1 MSWPGGDARPREL
14 RIEARRGERSRGR
27 VCAGDNLESQ
37 ISRDHQS
44 FCVDCDQSILLW
56 CFPSHKPPSLPDPP
70 PSMGRS
76 SHIPRL
82 VGCLAPSLIVSSAM
96 REAPQLDEQS
106 HSVDETV
113 QRRIMANTTPRLRGS
128 SSSRPGLRLLIQVER
143 AAAMR
148 SRTCRARRSALVS
161 RALHS
166 CAAPF
171 FALPYARVGLTPS
184 HALVVRVACAAI
196 HVRTAVYYLPVPF
209 ECDTWRH
216 GSRVARR
223 RPRDRRAAATRR
235 TGGGRSRSRGRG
247 RTSSSLR
254 MRARARGGVV

>member
-1 MSWPGGDARPREL
+1 
-14 RIEARRGERSRGR
+14 
-27 VCAGDNLESQ
+27 
-37 ISRDHQS
+37 
-44 FCVDCDQSILLW
+44 
-56 CFPSHKPPSLPDPP
+56 
-70 PSMGRS
+70 MGRS

-82 VGCLAPSLIVSSAM
+82 VGCLAPSKHLIMSSAM

-113 QRRIMANTTPRLRGS
+113 QRRIMANTMPRLRGS

-161 RALHS
+161 RALYS

-209 ECDTWRH
+209 ERWQH

-223 RPRDRRAAATRR
+223 RPRARRAAATRR
-235 TGGGRSRSRGRG
+235 TGAAHSRSRGRG
-247 RTSSSLR
+247 RAKHSSLR
-254 MRARARGGVV
+254 ARAPARGGGRI